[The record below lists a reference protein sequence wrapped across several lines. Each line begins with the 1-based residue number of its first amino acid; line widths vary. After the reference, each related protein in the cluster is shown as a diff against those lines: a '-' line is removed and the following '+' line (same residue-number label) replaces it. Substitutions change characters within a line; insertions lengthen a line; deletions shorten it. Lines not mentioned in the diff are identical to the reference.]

1 MKRSSNISRKTN
13 ETSIDLNFGI
23 DGTGSADI
31 KTGIGFL
38 DHMLTLW
45 STHGKFDLTI
55 LATGDLHIDAHHTV
69 EDIGIC
75 LGQAFRT
82 ALGTATGINRYAS
95 KTVPMDEALIEVA
108 VDISNRI
115 HLSFDVDLPK
125 SKIGEFDTELIEEF
139 LLAFVCNAKITLHL
153 NLKKGRNLHHISE
166 SIFKGL
172 GLTLDEA
179 TKIDQRI
186 TGQVPSTKGVL

>member
-139 LLAFVCNAKITLHL
+139 LLAFVSNAKITLHL